1 MLLSACGGIHGKNRM
16 GGNSLLDCVV
26 WGRLSGQAACAAALT
41 ASAKVPN
48 NRIETLMRHLTINV
62 DPQTNVI
69 NITVPLGGSGTGSSA
84 APAASASAAAPAA
97 AAPAAAT
104 PAAAVATAKKR

>member
-1 MLLSACGGIHGKNRM
+1 M

-41 ASAKVPN
+41 ASAKVPS

-62 DPQTNVI
+62 DPKTNVI
-69 NITVPLGGSGTGSSA
+69 NITVPLDGSGASGAVPAVSAATA
-84 APAASASAAAPAA
+84 APAAAAPAA
-97 AAPAAAT
+97 AAPAAA
-104 PAAAVATAKKR
+104 AAAAAPAAKKR